1 MSQRP
6 SAPAGPD
13 GARWPGEPGRGE
25 RPSESRL
32 SEDQPDGARWPGE
45 PGRGERPGESRP
57 SEDQPDGARW
67 LGEPGRGERPREGRP
82 AEEQPDG
89 ARWSGEPGTGEP
101 ARDERPRE
109 GRPGEER
116 PSEQSDGEWPDD
128 LWPDDDESPGRAGD
142 SAGGGG
148 PGGPP
153 AASAMPRGW
162 PGAGPRKRARPVT
175 LAIITLAAAAIGAG
189 IVLVVDDL
197 SSSSAPAAASGHQ
210 PSYLAP
216 GQHVGD
222 GPPGAL
228 PSGGP
233 GGTANLFIIGK
244 VTAVTSTSITIGG
257 PGHSIVAA
265 VTGDTRV
272 TGKVSSI
279 GGVKVGDQ
287 VSAQMTQSG
296 GKTTVTAIQDP
307 AQSPPGGGLP

>member
-6 SAPAGPD
+6 SAPVGPD
-13 GARWPGEPGRGE
+13 GARWPGEPGSGERPGQGRPGEERPGEERLDGVRWLGEPARGE
-25 RPSESRL
+25 RPGEER
-32 SEDQPDGARWPGE
+32 PDGARWPGE
-45 PGRGERPGESRP
+45 PARGERPGESRLT
-57 SEDQPDGARW
+57 EERFDGARW
-67 LGEPGRGERPREGRP
+67 P
-82 AEEQPDG
+82 
-89 ARWSGEPGTGEP
+89 GEP
-101 ARDERPRE
+101 ARGE
-109 GRPGEER
+109 RPGEER
-116 PSEQSDGEWPDD
+116 PGEEPDGEWPDD
-128 LWPDDDESPGRAGD
+128 LWPDDDESPGQAGD

-153 AASAMPRGW
+153 AASAMPRGG

-175 LAIITLAAAAIGAG
+175 LALITLAAAAIGAG

-197 SSSSAPAAASGHQ
+197 SSSSAPAAVPGNQ

-216 GQHVGD
+216 GQHVGN
-222 GPPGAL
+222 GQPGANGGL

-233 GGTANLFIIGK
+233 GGGAGGTASLFMIGK

-257 PGHSIVAA
+257 PGHPITAA

-296 GKTTVTAIQDP
+296 AR
-307 AQSPPGGGLP
+307 PPRPRSRTRRSLPLAEACRDT

>member
-45 PGRGERPGESRP
+45 P
-57 SEDQPDGARW
+57 
-67 LGEPGRGERPREGRP
+67 
-82 AEEQPDG
+82 
-89 ARWSGEPGTGEP
+89 
-101 ARDERPRE
+101 ARDERPSE
-109 GRPGEER
+109 ERPGEER
-116 PSEQSDGEWPDD
+116 PGEQSDGEWPDD

-197 SSSSAPAAASGHQ
+197 SSSSAP
-210 PSYLAP
+210 
-216 GQHVGD
+216 
-222 GPPGAL
+222 
-228 PSGGP
+228 
-233 GGTANLFIIGK
+233 T
-244 VTAVTSTSITIGG
+244 
-257 PGHSIVAA
+257 
-265 VTGDTRV
+265 
-272 TGKVSSI
+272 
-279 GGVKVGDQ
+279 
-287 VSAQMTQSG
+287 
-296 GKTTVTAIQDP
+296 
-307 AQSPPGGGLP
+307 

>member
-6 SAPAGPD
+6 SAPTGPD
-13 GARWPGEPGRGE
+13 GARRLGEPGRGE
-25 RPSESRL
+25 RPGENRL

-45 PGRGERPGESRP
+45 PGT
-57 SEDQPDGARW
+57 
-67 LGEPGRGERPREGRP
+67 GEPGRGERPREGRP
-82 AEEQPDG
+82 AEERPG
-89 ARWSGEPGTGEP
+89 A
-101 ARDERPRE
+101 ERP
-109 GRPGEER
+109 G
-116 PSEQSDGEWPDD
+116 EQSDGEWPDD

-216 GQHVGD
+216 GQHVGN

-228 PSGGP
+228 PSGGPSGGP

-272 TGKVSSI
+272 TGKVSSL
-279 GGVKVGDQ
+279 GAVKVGDQ